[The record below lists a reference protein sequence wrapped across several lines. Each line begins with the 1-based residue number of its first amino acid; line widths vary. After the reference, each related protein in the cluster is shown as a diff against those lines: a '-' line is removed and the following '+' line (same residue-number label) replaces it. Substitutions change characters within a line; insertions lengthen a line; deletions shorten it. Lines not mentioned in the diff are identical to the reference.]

1 MNSSD
6 VSNIP
11 VVDLDSASVIDF
23 NKPRQ
28 RQERCGISDR
38 SLFRLNSSNFVC
50 RQLFDS
56 SSEDFGSSNADANNA
71 TIISIDFDFD
81 IDIDISTNT
90 TRSGKF
96 DFLRVDCMTGLISF
110 FSNANAD
117 LFQDYDLI
125 VISMGIW
132 EGIRHR
138 DCAMVVNSTAV
149 DEFGNITVTPRSLAN
164 AEKYDLV
171 LDALAATSSPN
182 LQIALRTPGE
192 SSLML

>member
-50 RQLFDS
+50 RQLFDC

-90 TRSGKF
+90 THSGKF

-117 LFQDYDLI
+117 LFSRL
-125 VISMGIW
+125 
-132 EGIRHR
+132 
-138 DCAMVVNSTAV
+138 
-149 DEFGNITVTPRSLAN
+149 
-164 AEKYDLV
+164 
-171 LDALAATSSPN
+171 
-182 LQIALRTPGE
+182 
-192 SSLML
+192 